1 MSATKQNDAAG
12 GPPYHV
18 PPEPNRWPSI
28 GLAVGVH
35 ALLLAFLWIGV
46 SWQNNT
52 PIAVE
57 AEVWD
62 VTTQTAAPPP
72 APQPEP
78 EPEPAP
84 ATPPPRPVPK
94 AVEPPPP
101 PAAVEKPQ
109 PKQPDIALEREKKR
123 KEELKRKQLAEER
136 ERELAEEKRAEE
148 KRAEEKKAKTLAEK
162 KERELEEKKERALA
176 DKKARE
182 LEEKKAREAEEKKD
196 AEKKKKD
203 DAEKK
208 KKEEADKKKKAAE
221 DQKKLEAA
229 RAEEMR
235 RITGAA
241 GSPTSTGSAEKS
253 TAPRID
259 KGYIAAITAK
269 VKGNSSYGGDDPG
282 NPVVTF
288 RVEQL
293 PTGEIISVRKTRSSD
308 VPAFDDAIE
317 RAIKASSPLPKKKD
331 GTVDRSL
338 EINFKMKDMQ

>member
-221 DQKKLEAA
+221 
-229 RAEEMR
+229 
-235 RITGAA
+235 
-241 GSPTSTGSAEKS
+241 KS